1 MGNQRHLEDYI
12 DLLVES
18 FKQKKNLPYKIKSGR
33 ACPDKNEKK
42 NCRKKHGEIIVKN
55 YDRKQKKFHVFHY
68 SIHNPKPVF
77 DWWQDENTLKQMI
90 LKQTK
95 KTSYGKKPLMRL
107 IDIKKVLEK
116 SVNPHRYR
124 SEQIFTRVTP
134 DEKELLI
141 KMAKKKDQKVAD
153 YVREKLFS

>member
-1 MGNQRHLEDYI
+1 
-12 DLLVES
+12 
-18 FKQKKNLPYKIKSGR
+18 
-33 ACPDKNEKK
+33 
-42 NCRKKHGEIIVKN
+42 
-55 YDRKQKKFHVFHY
+55 
-68 SIHNPKPVF
+68 VF